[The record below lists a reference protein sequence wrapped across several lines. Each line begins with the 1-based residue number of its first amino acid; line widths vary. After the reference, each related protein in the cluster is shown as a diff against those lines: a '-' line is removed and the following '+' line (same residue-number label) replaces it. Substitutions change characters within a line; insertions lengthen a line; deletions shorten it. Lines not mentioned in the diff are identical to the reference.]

1 MPTLNATGLH
11 VNSAGSSFNGIR
23 GSASAKTANFYNP
36 GTHTATLELSL
47 RNTSGASYFR
57 SHVMIAFNTSGI
69 TELPSSAT
77 INLAIDSGTTAT
89 NVTAAS
95 HLFKIWQDDGT
106 SGLSQNGFHPVHGYA
121 GNANGGYWNDFT
133 GWHTSNSWATA
144 GVEFGSFSL
153 QNAIDAA
160 AAADNKLTIT
170 LTAAALQKMVDEDI
184 FIVHFSE
191 HNHLGLNLNPGASSG
206 VVAVV
211 GLSAAVGSFT
221 DDFTPFIS
229 YEESVDFP
237 NAENESG
244 ALVGGDFTI
253 NTFSSAVLGAQFAQ
267 AGEQVPFS
275 LGTPG
280 ARHLRGRLTAYA
292 AEKGD
297 SVKDKDGSGKKGKK
311 KKDE

>member
-1 MPTLNATGLH
+1 MPTLNVTGIH
-11 VNSAGSSFNGIR
+11 MNSAGSGFSPGVRSAATAKSKSFSNPPSTG
-23 GSASAKTANFYNP
+23 TA
-36 GTHTATLELSL
+36 ELSL
-47 RNTSGASYFR
+47 RHISLTNFFR
-57 SHVMIAFNTSGI
+57 GHVIMGFDTSGI

-77 INLAIDSGTTAT
+77 INLPISTVTAT
-89 NVTAAS
+89 NVTAAT
-95 HLFKIWQDDGT
+95 HLFKLWQDDGT
-106 SGLSQNGFHPVHGYA
+106 SALSQIGFTAA
-121 GNANGGYWNDFT
+121 GAAQNASGGYWSDFT
-133 GWHTSNSWATA
+133 GWHASNSWATA

-153 QNAIDAA
+153 QDAIDAA

-191 HNHLGLNLNPGASSG
+191 HNHLGLNSDPGTSSG

-267 AGEQVPFS
+267 TGEQVPFS

-280 ARHLRGRLTAYA
+280 ARHLRGRLTAYST
-292 AEKGD
+292 EKGEKV
-297 SVKDKDGSGKKGKK
+297 SDKEGRGKKGKSK
-311 KKDE
+311 T